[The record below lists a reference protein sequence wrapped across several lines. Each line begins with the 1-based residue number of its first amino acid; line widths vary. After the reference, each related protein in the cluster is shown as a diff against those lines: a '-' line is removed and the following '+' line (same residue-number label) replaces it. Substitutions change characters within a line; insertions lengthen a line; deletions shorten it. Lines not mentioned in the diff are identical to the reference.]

1 MTGNELIMLASAA
14 IGFVLL
20 ISGIW
25 TRFNSSQ
32 RQVEDSNR
40 VDYDAL
46 VSAFEDKAD
55 SFANEAESLEDES
68 DEISFLRSLSIGHDE
83 VIARLVSNA
92 ELIIDDHR
100 RKITPNNRKFVAVIL
115 PRVVTLLSDPVIV
128 KNKEFVTKVLKNSD
142 LAFSSIAKC

>member
-46 VSAFEDKAD
+46 VSAFEDKG
-55 SFANEAESLEDES
+55 
-68 DEISFLRSLSIGHDE
+68 R
-83 VIARLVSNA
+83 
-92 ELIIDDHR
+92 
-100 RKITPNNRKFVAVIL
+100 
-115 PRVVTLLSDPVIV
+115 
-128 KNKEFVTKVLKNSD
+128 
-142 LAFSSIAKC
+142 